1 MNHHLMDV
9 EQANPISPKRPCGPP
24 SIMGIRRGELC
35 ELLLDFCMNDLL
47 DLYDSLKDALLY
59 DGIDIGRAGSTKFI
73 EMIMNHV
80 HFEAISKSVDEVM
93 SE

>member
-1 MNHHLMDV
+1 
-9 EQANPISPKRPCGPP
+9 
-24 SIMGIRRGELC
+24 
-35 ELLLDFCMNDLL
+35 MNDLL